1 MLPEILPLRIALCVE
16 GCFRERERV
25 RVRVRVRV
33 DTVLVSRALRL
44 TLSVP
49 RLLQGGQLDF

>member
-16 GCFRERERV
+16 RCFRERERV
-25 RVRVRVRV
+25 RVRVRV
-33 DTVLVSRALRL
+33 DTLLLLRALRS
-44 TLSVP
+44 TLSIP